1 MKRRTEGPL
10 NSQRHEKDRLIAKP
24 KDLEPPMANNP
35 LEASVRSGAPL
46 EGPRAETY
54 KKPTNK
60 TNKTNKQTNQ
70 PTKEQNHAR
79 AL

>member
-24 KDLEPPMANNP
+24 KDLEPHMANNP

-46 EGPRAETY
+46 EGPRADTFI
-54 KKPTNK
+54 
-60 TNKTNKQTNQ
+60 
-70 PTKEQNHAR
+70 NHPFWGSPIYGN
-79 AL
+79 LHISSF